1 MTPSVP
7 SLSPLVVYVAGG
19 GALIATI
26 NICRPRPSLSD
37 GGFLLQKISIMN
49 IIKNVDRSRMR
60 RRYWGIFTTIAVGFV
75 LLLSI
80 LLVVFR
86 LFGYEIYTVMSG
98 SMEPNYH
105 VGSLIY
111 VKPVD
116 IDELEENDVITFVA
130 DENNTIVTHR
140 IVEVVNADNGKH
152 FRTKGDANDVPDA
165 KEVHYKNVLGRPEF
179 SIPLLGYLAF
189 HIQHPPGLYIAIVV
203 AIGLLFV
210 VFYPAIYDKRKEKA
224 ASKKEK

>member
-1 MTPSVP
+1 MRS
-7 SLSPLVVYVAGG
+7 GG

-26 NICRPRPSLSD
+26 NICRPSPEFIGRGL
-37 GGFLLQKISIMN
+37 FVAKN
-49 IIKNVDRSRMR
+49 KHNEYNKNVDRSRMR

-98 SMEPNYH
+98 SMEPHYH

-116 IDELEENDVITFVA
+116 IDELKENDVITFVA

-140 IVEVVNADNGKH
+140 IVEVVNANNGKR

-224 ASKKEK
+224 ASKKDK

>member
-1 MTPSVP
+1 MLENQNASE
-7 SLSPLVVYVAGG
+7 Y
-19 GALIATI
+19 
-26 NICRPRPSLSD
+26 N
-37 GGFLLQKISIMN
+37 
-49 IIKNVDRSRMR
+49 KNVDRSRMKK
-60 RRYWGIFTTIAVGFV
+60 RYWGIFTTILVGIV
-75 LLLSI
+75 LLLAI

-98 SMEPNYH
+98 SMEPAYH

-111 VKPVD
+111 VKPVNT
-116 IDELEENDVITFVA
+116 DELEKNDVITFLA

-140 IVEVVNADNGKH
+140 IIDVTTEDGAKH
-152 FRTKGDANDVPDA
+152 FRTQGDANDVPDA
-165 KEVHYKNVLGRPEF
+165 KSVHYKNVLGKPEF

-210 VFYPAIYDKRKEKA
+210 VFYPAVYDKRKEKT